1 MKRFIITLFSLL
13 FLTICH
19 ISYGQDNARI
29 SGSLQAQGNFFIRDS
44 AIGASNTPQYD
55 HQLYGADA
63 WLQLNYAYKGFDVG
77 ARFDMFNNSN
87 LLDPQGS
94 YTAQGIGRWYIK
106 KKINKLG
113 ISGGYLYDQIGS
125 GIIFR
130 AYEQRPLLIDNA
142 LYGIRLTYDLN
153 EDWIFK
159 VFSGK
164 QKQQFSSYGA
174 IIKGF
179 NVEGFVAPKAED
191 QNWTL
196 SPGFGVVAKTLDD
209 DLVRTVVSTINS
221 YNIVDSIGAKY
232 NTYAFT
238 LYNTL
243 SLGKFSWYAEGAYKT
258 SEQYFDPRAIRTIN
272 DTTTSPGKLVFD
284 NGSVFYTTLS
294 YADKGLGITLEAKR
308 TENFSFRT
316 SPFVTGNQGAIN
328 FLPPMTRF
336 NTYRL
341 TTRYQAATQELGENA
356 FQADIKYAFS
366 RKFQVGINGSYITD
380 LDNELLYNELYTE
393 VTYKYKRKWQIVG
406 GIQYQ
411 EYNQDRYEEKIGK
424 PNVKTIT
431 PYVDFLYKLSRKK
444 AVRIEAQYMNT
455 EQDYGSWIFGLVEF
469 TMAPHWTFT
478 ISDMYNVSP
487 NPKKEEIPFDSN
499 GEKLKIHYPRLDVF
513 YTHKSNRF
521 SLSYVK
527 QVEGIV
533 CTGGIC
539 RLEPAF
545 SGVKLGVRSTF

>member
-1 MKRFIITLFSLL
+1 MKRFIITFFSLL
-13 FLTICH
+13 FLMVCQV
-19 ISYGQDNARI
+19 SYGQDNARI
-29 SGSLQAQGNFFIRDS
+29 SGSLQAQGNFFFRDTS
-44 AIGASNTPQYD
+44 IGASNTPQYD
-55 HQLYGADA
+55 HQLYGADT

-77 ARFDMFNNSN
+77 ARFDLFNNSN

-106 KKINKLG
+106 KKIDKLG
-113 ISGGYLYDQIGS
+113 ISGGYLYDQFGA

-130 AYEQRPLLIDNA
+130 AFEQRPLLIDNA
-142 LYGIRLTYDLN
+142 LYGVRLTYDIN
-153 EDWIFK
+153 EDWTLK
-159 VFSGK
+159 AFSGK
-164 QKQQFSSYGA
+164 QKQQFSTYGA
-174 IIKGF
+174 ILKGF
-179 NVEGFVAPKAED
+179 NVEGFIAPKDET
-191 QNWTL
+191 QTWTL

-209 DLVRTVVSTINS
+209 DLMRTVVSTINS

-232 NTYAFT
+232 NSYALTF
-238 LYNTL
+238 YNTL
-243 SLGKFSWYAEGAYKT
+243 SAGKFSWYVEGAYKT
-258 SEQYFDPRAIRTIN
+258 AEQFFDPLAIKTVN
-272 DTTTSPGKLVFD
+272 DSVTSPGKLVFD
-284 NGSVFYTTLS
+284 NGSVLYTTLS
-294 YADKGLGITLEAKR
+294 YAGKGFGITLEAKR

-356 FQADIKYAFS
+356 YQADIIYAFS
-366 RKFQVGINGSYITD
+366 KKLQAGINGSYITD
-380 LDNELLYNELYTE
+380 LDGEVLYNELYTE
-393 VTYKYKRKWQIVG
+393 VTYKYKRKWQIIG
-406 GIQYQ
+406 GVQYQ
-411 EYNQDRYEEKIGK
+411 EYNQARYEEKRGK
-424 PNVKTIT
+424 DNVVTIT
-431 PYVDFLYKLSRKK
+431 PYVDFLYKFSRKK
-444 AVRIEAQYMNT
+444 ALRVEAQYMNA
-455 EQDYGSWIFGLVEF
+455 EEDYGSWLFGLAEF

-478 ISDMYNVSP
+478 ISDMYNISP
-487 NPKKEEIPFDSN
+487 NPKKEEIPFGDD
-499 GEKLKIHYPRLDVF
+499 GKKLKIHYPRFDVY

-545 SGVKLGVRSTF
+545 SGVKLGVNSTF